1 MKRPVL
7 IIAIVIIIVG
17 VTAWF
22 NRPHEIKIGFVAGL
36 SGKYSTLG
44 HSVLNGVR
52 LALEE
57 VDYKV
62 GNQTIQLIQKDDQQ
76 NPQEAQNII
85 HEFAANGVRL
95 IIGNTTSSMVKESI
109 KVLQEYPQLLMISP
123 TASSSE
129 FSNKKDNFLRTQ
141 VAHNTSRFDK
151 LSSYL
156 LAHDI
161 RNLYMVYDEKNKSY
175 VNNYLNNFEDSFVQ
189 LGGPALIEA
198 KKLSESY
205 SAIASDIKEKN
216 VDAVV
221 VIANS
226 IDSSKFIQYLRL
238 NGIKQQVVVSGW
250 AKSDDFIE
258 NGGKYVE
265 DIIFI
270 TGYDDNSKDQAYV
283 EFVQRYMNRYGTKPS
298 VFSAQAYETMQII
311 LEVIKKESNIANL
324 KEHVLTQKVFE
335 GLQGKVVFDE
345 FGDVDRDYFLMTV
358 KNNQFVKKE

>member
-1 MKRPVL
+1 MKRPIL
-7 IIAIVIIIVG
+7 IIAVLIIIVG
-17 VTAWF
+17 VAAWF

-62 GNQTIQLIQKDDQQ
+62 TKQTIRLIQRDDQQ
-76 NPQEAQNII
+76 NPQEAQDII
-85 HEFAANGVRL
+85 HEFAADEIEL
-95 IIGNTTSSMVKESI
+95 IIGNTTSSMTKESI

-129 FSNKKDNFLRTQ
+129 FSNQKDNFLRTQ
-141 VAHNTSRFDK
+141 VAHNTSRFEK

-156 LAHDI
+156 LSNNI

-175 VNNYLNNFEDSFVQ
+175 VNNYLNNFEQSFVQ
-189 LGGPALIEA
+189 LGGNPLVEA
-198 KKLSESY
+198 KKLSEEY
-205 SAIASDIKEKN
+205 SAITSDIKEKN
-216 VDAVV
+216 ADAIVV
-221 VIANS
+221 VANS

-258 NGGKYVE
+258 NGGKHVE
-265 DIIFI
+265 GIIFI

-283 EFVQRYMNRYGTKPS
+283 EFVQRYINRYGTKPS
-298 VFSAQAYETMQII
+298 VFAAQAYETMRII
-311 LEVIKKESNIANL
+311 IEVLNEDSNVQNL
-324 KEHVLTQKVFE
+324 KRHFLTQKVFE
-335 GLQGKVVFDE
+335 GLQGKVVFNE

-358 KNNQFVKKE
+358 KNNQFMKKE